1 MKDGSLKVKE
11 TMTITMI
18 SEDDVLD
25 RPFETSH
32 LLTKLRRTVV
42 VARIWENQEEA
53 RSIYFK
59 SIPFDLDDRSVYS
72 QVAQDYEL
80 VRRTIKGE
88 GFEALTGKMGPCSPS
103 AQGTSQ
109 YYDASLL
116 CPDAICRQNTWNWMA
131 LRFRTLAVCFRC
143 FHLSRDLTRKFGG
156 S

>member
-72 QVAQDYEL
+72 QVAQDYDL

-88 GFEALTGKMGPCSPS
+88 GFEALNGSLFNLGPRDKP
-103 AQGTSQ
+103 
-109 YYDASLL
+109 
-116 CPDAICRQNTWNWMA
+116 I
-131 LRFRTLAVCFRC
+131 LRREPFMPGRNL
-143 FHLSRDLTRKFGG
+143 
-156 S
+156 